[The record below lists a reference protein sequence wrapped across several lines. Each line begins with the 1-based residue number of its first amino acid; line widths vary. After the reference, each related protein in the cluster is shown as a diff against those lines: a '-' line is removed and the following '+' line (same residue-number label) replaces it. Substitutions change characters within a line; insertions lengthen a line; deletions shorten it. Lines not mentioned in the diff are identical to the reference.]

1 MAASFASE
9 AEPLASPEESFRG
22 LGPISEDGDGRA
34 PSASPEPY
42 PERPD
47 YFDHTAQEKAPQRS
61 QTYPLVPSILS
72 DKHIR
77 KPMNRSSTANRPS
90 QKHRISRRP
99 SKRSTFSE
107 PDLPIQNQSR
117 QSTIDTKN
125 SLSFEDTAV
134 WDEKAILSL
143 GMYFP
148 RSLSYVNIQP
158 CVGSV
163 QR

>member
-9 AEPLASPEESFRG
+9 AEPLTNPEESFHG
-22 LGPISEDGDGRA
+22 LGSISEDGDSRA

-42 PERPD
+42 PERPN
-47 YFDHTAQEKAPQRS
+47 YFDHTAQENAPQRS
-61 QTYPLVPSILS
+61 RTYPLVPSNLS
-72 DKHIR
+72 HERIR
-77 KPMNRSSTANRPS
+77 KSMNRSSTANQPS
-90 QKHRISRRP
+90 QKHRTSRRP
-99 SKRSTFSE
+99 SQRSLFSE

-134 WDEKAILSL
+134 WDEKSILSL
-143 GMYFP
+143 GTYFP
-148 RSLSYVNIQP
+148 RSLSYVNVQP